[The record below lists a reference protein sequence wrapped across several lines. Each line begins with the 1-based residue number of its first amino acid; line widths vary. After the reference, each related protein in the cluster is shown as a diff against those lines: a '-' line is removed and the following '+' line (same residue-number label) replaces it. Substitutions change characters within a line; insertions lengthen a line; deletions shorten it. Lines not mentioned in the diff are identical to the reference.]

1 MSDLPPWRPHCWT
14 INGHVEKLLVITLVC
29 VKCGEQ
35 IVGIN
40 SFYAFKETH
49 LLVTPSACY
58 GEEDSFPW
66 LNCTWPCSRMA
77 LSSAAVDAE
86 TKSCHNVS
94 TFCYQN
100 LSNGFSTRWRSR
112 VRRNQTVWQLSR
124 KKSLKNQIIFSKCYR
139 VSQKNCDKD
148 IWGHFQLKTTITHFV
163 ACDILRFSL
172 SLKMKS
178 QFRKH
183 DLKTQTK
190 SKTSL

>member
-124 KKSLKNQIIFSKCYR
+124 KNPSRIKSYFLNATGCPRKIVTRIFGVISNWKQQ
-139 VSQKNCDKD
+139 S
-148 IWGHFQLKTTITHFV
+148 L
-163 ACDILRFSL
+163 ILLLVTFCG
-172 SLKMKS
+172 
-178 QFRKH
+178 FPYP
-183 DLKTQTK
+183 
-190 SKTSL
+190 